1 MTENKRKGSKNS
13 KLSVEELV
21 TVAFAE
27 DLELAR
33 QNKQLLEENGI
44 TAVIK
49 ESEESENNQIAVMV
63 REEDLDQAHALIAS
77 HASFEEFFDV
87 FFGDNGRLL
96 DDAFDEEL
104 Y

>member
-1 MTENKRKGSKNS
+1 MNEKNPKGRHGP
-13 KLSVEELV
+13 KLSEKELV

-33 QNKQLLEENGI
+33 RNKALLEENGI
-44 TAVIK
+44 PAHIR
-49 ESEESENNQIAVMV
+49 ESADSAGTPQIAILV

-87 FFGDNGRLL
+87 FFRGGPELL
-96 DDAFDEEL
+96 DDLLDEED
-104 Y
+104 